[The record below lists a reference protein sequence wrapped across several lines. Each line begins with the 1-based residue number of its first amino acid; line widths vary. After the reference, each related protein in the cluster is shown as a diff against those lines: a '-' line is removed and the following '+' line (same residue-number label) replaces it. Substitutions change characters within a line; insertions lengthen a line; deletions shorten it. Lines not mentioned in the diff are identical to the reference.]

1 MLFNLTC
8 MNQKPV
14 LKQVFIRKL
23 KIPDKNTDG
32 NSINY
37 LFQFF
42 FKFHF
47 EKSYNCTVL
56 PL

>member
-37 LFQFF
+37 FFQFF
-42 FKFHF
+42 FQVSF
-47 EKSYNCTVL
+47 
-56 PL
+56 